1 MDVNVS
7 APVCIIVPS
16 TDFSAYHLPKC
27 GNNAT
32 FLFPSAFFFLPRLKT
47 QQRERIVNEWS
58 DRVIKLLVSL

>member
-27 GNNAT
+27 GNNAA
-32 FLFPSAFFFLPRLKT
+32 FLLKGEYVCFFFHHSKH
-47 QQRERIVNEWS
+47 NENA
-58 DRVIKLLVSL
+58 